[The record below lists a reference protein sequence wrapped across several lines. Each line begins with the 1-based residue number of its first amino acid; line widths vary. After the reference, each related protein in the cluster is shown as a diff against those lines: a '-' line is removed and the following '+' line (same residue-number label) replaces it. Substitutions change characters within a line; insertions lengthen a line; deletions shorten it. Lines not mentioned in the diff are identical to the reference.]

1 MVGGIIRCP
10 GFVVMPQTIGV
21 TRVGVLLKISAYRM
35 GWSKGFCRPSTWEG
49 KFRRPMS
56 LVAGRTLISP
66 NISVPFQGRARNLV
80 RYLVSLGIVSASFGD
95 EERLLW
101 VNSPVPFLGR
111 VVRKLIAERS
121 RAIVVVP
128 VCPAVWWYQ
137 ELEVWSCR
145 SVHVPILGYGGHGV
159 GSRHPYP
166 DTIGLGCEFGRDGSG
181 TRAFLLA
188 GVPGGFLTWV
198 TEEPGAA
205 EVHLF
210 DGPWNGRVRS
220 IYSHV

>member
-1 MVGGIIRCP
+1 M
-10 GFVVMPQTIGV
+10 
-21 TRVGVLLKISAYRM
+21 
-35 GWSKGFCRPSTWEG
+35 
-49 KFRRPMS
+49 
-56 LVAGRTLISP
+56 
-66 NISVPFQGRARNLV
+66 
-80 RYLVSLGIVSASFGD
+80 
-95 EERLLW
+95 
-101 VNSPVPFLGR
+101 NSPVAFLGR

-137 ELEVWSCR
+137 ELEVWSWR
-145 SVHVPILGYGGHGV
+145 SVYVPILGFGVHGV

-166 DTIGLGCEFGRDGSG
+166 DAIGLGCEFGREGSG
-181 TRAFLLA
+181 ARAFLLA

-220 IYSHV
+220 MYSHV